1 MTAGCSRVSHARLT
15 TTTTTTTTITGGITM
30 SYLRG
35 RRRFRPL
42 PHRSTASATTQ
53 TTQTTQTRRRRRR
66 RRRLDRFS
74 ATASPR
80 SSTWARSFGTTSR
93 VSRDS
98 TSTPTRQP
106 HRPRLPRTRHPRA
119 CLPFRRAEPRLRGGF
134 PRRLRENRRD
144 GRLHKNRLERRFLPR
159 PERPFD
165 SSWSWRTG
173 RRARVSRGTPARASA

>member
-1 MTAGCSRVSHARLT
+1 MTAGCSRVSRARRT
-15 TTTTTTTTITGGITM
+15 TTTTTTMTTITGGITM

-53 TTQTTQTRRRRRR
+53 TRR

-74 ATASPR
+74 ATTSPR

-106 HRPRLPRTRHPRA
+106 HQLRLPRTRHPRA